1 MSKIAF
7 FKLEDW
13 EKEYVGNTGAAL
25 GAAPVF
31 VDTVLDPDNIP
42 SETDYEII
50 SVFVDSRLTKEVLD
64 RFPNLK
70 MIATRSTG
78 FDHIDLDECKARGIV
93 VSTVPSYGEVTV
105 AEYAFALLLSLS
117 RKIYEGYDR
126 IREVGTFSPQGL
138 KGFDLN
144 GKTLGVVGTGKI
156 GKHVIQIANGFG
168 MKVIAFDLY
177 PDQSAAEKLGFA
189 YKTLDEVLTESDV
202 VTIHVPY
209 TEENKYFI
217 AEEQLRKMKKGAYL
231 INTARG
237 PLVKT
242 EDLLKVLKDGHL
254 GGAGLDVLEEEGVIK
269 DEMSFLTTAGHP
281 GDADLRA
288 VIANH
293 ILIDLPNVIVTP
305 HNAFNTQEALER
317 ILNTTIKNISGFMN
331 GNPENLVDKEL

>member
-7 FKLEDW
+7 FKVEEW
-13 EKEYVGNTGAAL
+13 EKEYLGNTGAAL

-31 VDTVLDPDNIP
+31 IDSVLDASNIP
-42 SETDYEII
+42 TETDFDII
-50 SVFVDSRLTKEVLD
+50 SVFVDSQITKAVLD
-64 RFPNLK
+64 QFPNLK

-78 FDHIDLDECKARGIV
+78 FDHIDLDECRARGIV

-105 AEYAFALLLSLS
+105 AEYAFALLLTLS

-126 IREVGTFSPQGL
+126 IRETGTFSPQGL
-138 KGFDLN
+138 KGFDLY

-168 MKVIAFDLY
+168 MKVVAFDLY
-177 PDQSAAEKLGFA
+177 PDQAVADKLGFV
-189 YKTLDEVLTESDV
+189 YKTLDEVLSESDV

-209 TEENKYFI
+209 TEDNKHFI
-217 AEEQLRKMKKGAYL
+217 AEPQLRQMKKGAYL

-254 GGAGLDVLEEEGVIK
+254 GGAGLDVLEEEGIIK
-269 DEMSFLTTAGHP
+269 DEMNFLTTASHP
-281 GDADLRA
+281 GDVDLRA

-293 ILIDLPNVIVTP
+293 ILIDLPNVVITP
-305 HNAFNTQEALER
+305 HNAFNTQEALQR
-317 ILNTTIKNISGFMN
+317 ILDTTVENINSFSQGQ
-331 GNPENLVDKEL
+331 PENVVG